1 MRNSLEVEFI
11 MKQHV
16 KLSNSMNYWIGGATT
31 SMGTVELSE
40 YMQHHACE
48 GKENACG
55 VIIHALT
62 IHIII
67 IKKTN

>member
-11 MKQHV
+11 MKQHA

-48 GKENACG
+48 G
-55 VIIHALT
+55 
-62 IHIII
+62 
-67 IKKTN
+67 